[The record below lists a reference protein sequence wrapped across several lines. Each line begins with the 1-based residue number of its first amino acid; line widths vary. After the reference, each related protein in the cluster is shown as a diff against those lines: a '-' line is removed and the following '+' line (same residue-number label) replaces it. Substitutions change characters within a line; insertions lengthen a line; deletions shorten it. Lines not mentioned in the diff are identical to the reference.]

1 MPLFIFSSAETCLVA
16 LKNLVFR
23 LTPLGRAHLE
33 VEKYVE
39 DADEEDLDAY
49 RRSLSY
55 YRESKLIHMGVR
67 VLLYAGIITSVA
79 ATFGLPQIEVLQR
92 AASYIG
98 TTLLLALY
106 GSTGYVKMIRRE
118 DYHVKREIL
127 LSHAA
132 QNRN

>member
-1 MPLFIFSSAETCLVA
+1 MG

-33 VEKYVE
+33 VERYIE
-39 DADEEDLDAY
+39 DADQEDLDAY
-49 RRSLSY
+49 RESLSY
-55 YRESKLIHMGVR
+55 YRESKLVHMGVR

-79 ATFGLPQIEVLQR
+79 AIFGLPQVEILQM

-98 TTLLLALY
+98 TTLLLVLY
-106 GSTGYVKMIRRE
+106 GTTAYVKMIRRE

-132 QNRN
+132 QNQK